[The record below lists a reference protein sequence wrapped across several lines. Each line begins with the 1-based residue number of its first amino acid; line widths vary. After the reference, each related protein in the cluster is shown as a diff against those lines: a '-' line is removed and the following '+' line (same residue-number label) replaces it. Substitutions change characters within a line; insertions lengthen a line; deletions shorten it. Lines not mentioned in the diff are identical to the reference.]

1 MYSDIIQPKN
11 VEDFFSIAKALGY
24 KKLYVKGKIKEIL
37 REHVK
42 NVRRSYWWKGENEE
56 VAERILKIIKEKA

>member
-1 MYSDIIQPKN
+1 M
-11 VEDFFSIAKALGY
+11 
-24 KKLYVKGKIKEIL
+24 KGKIKEIL

-56 VAERILKIIKEKA
+56 VAKRILKIIKEKA